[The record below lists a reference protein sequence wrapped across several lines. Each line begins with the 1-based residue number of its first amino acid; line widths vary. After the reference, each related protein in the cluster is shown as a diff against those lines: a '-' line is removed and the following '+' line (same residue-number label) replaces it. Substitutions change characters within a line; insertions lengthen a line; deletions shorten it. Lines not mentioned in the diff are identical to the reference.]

1 LAGVHRDRI
10 ALAGNEGGWYCGGS
24 GKIPATDTPIITL
37 LSADPDTQTGSCSI
51 PCPMSFHEE
60 WELIFE
66 GKLIEPCTRDFIFGD
81 YSIKTTITS

>member
-37 LSADPDTQTGSCSI
+37 LSADPDTQFMQY
-51 PCPMSFHEE
+51 PVPY
-60 WELIFE
+60 EL
-66 GKLIEPCTRDFIFGD
+66 
-81 YSIKTTITS
+81 S